1 MRAVPSIMRTGVG
14 STDIVVEGV
23 RTEGET
29 GVWKD
34 ENNQS
39 CCIYYPTISVFG
51 DVPTDASVSYIPFMY
66 RVWRECNDIRG
77 YVFQGDKPVNDP
89 EADRSPSKLIIEE
102 QTYENAIVDL
112 GGDYTV
118 NPYGFGAK
126 KDASIKFRARFYYM
140 KADFELRDAVT
151 GPMYYVVE
159 KVFDWRE
166 IPTSIYELRAVTEV
180 STTYINA
187 QGIQSDKP
195 FDGMNIVITR
205 YSDGSTTTSK
215 VIK

>member
-1 MRAVPSIMRTGVG
+1 M
-14 STDIVVEGV
+14 
-23 RTEGET
+23 
-29 GVWKD
+29 
-34 ENNQS
+34 
-39 CCIYYPTISVFG
+39 
-51 DVPTDASVSYIPFMY
+51 
-66 RVWRECNDIRG
+66 
-77 YVFQGDKPVNDP
+77 
-89 EADRSPSKLIIEE
+89 
-102 QTYENAIVDL
+102 
-112 GGDYTV
+112 
-118 NPYGFGAK
+118 
-126 KDASIKFRARFYYM
+126 
-140 KADFELRDAVT
+140 RDAVN